1 MSRLSLGQFS
11 IIVGVQ
17 ENNHLPI
24 DTCVKVFQRMKTLKN
39 DLNVARAPK
48 TDENHYYGVY
58 YRFHLNHLLRLKIL
72 FKGLTVPR

>member
-1 MSRLSLGQFS
+1 MT
-11 IIVGVQ
+11 
-17 ENNHLPI
+17 N

-58 YRFHLNHLLRLKIL
+58 YRFHLNHLGLKIL